1 MTTALELIKQG
12 QRDEIWKKYCGF
24 AELSLKE
31 FMEIQNRLL
40 MEQIGL
46 LKGCDLGARLL
57 GGSAPSTVDEFRA
70 RVPLTTYADYS
81 ADLGAKNEDV
91 LPLRPRWWLRTSG
104 RTGGEDGYKWA
115 PYTPAM
121 AKKLGETI
129 LALFMLAATTRPG
142 EFPFE
147 EGDRMLFTMAPFP
160 YMSGGVARAVL
171 EEFPFRY
178 LPPLEEAEEMDFQE
192 RIESGFATALD
203 EGMEAMNA
211 IGIVLVRIGERFTEG
226 SGTINLRSLLMRP
239 RSLARLLRGLVKAR
253 IAGRRHLLPRDLWS
267 VKGIA
272 TGGTDTGVFREQI
285 EEMWG
290 RKPVEAYGCTEV
302 GVFSLQLWDGP
313 GMTFLPDIVFLE
325 FLAIDD
331 HQNHQE
337 DPDYEL
343 RTLLLDQV
351 QVGGI
356 YEMVVTSFHGGI
368 YTRYRTGDFVRINS
382 MENRALGVNLPQMV
396 FHAKSVDIIDLASFA
411 RLTERLIWGAIQ
423 NSRVS
428 YSDWTARK
436 EYAADKPVLA
446 IYIETKGDNGSEAEI
461 KERIHQALKIA
472 DPSYADLESLI
483 GIDPLRL
490 TLLPAGAFGRYYEAK
505 QRDGADLAH
514 LKPAHINA
522 ADESIALLM
531 GSGGTEV

>member
-1 MTTALELIKQG
+1 MTTAIELIQQG

-24 AELSLKE
+24 TELSLKE

-46 LKGCDLGARLL
+46 LKGCDLGARLMD
-57 GGSAPSTVDEFRA
+57 GKTPVGADEFRDS
-70 RVPLTTYADYS
+70 VPLTTYADYVD
-81 ADLGAKNEDV
+81 DLGAKNEDV

-104 RTGGEDGYKWA
+104 RTGGKDGYKWA

-129 LALFMLAATTRPG
+129 LALFMLAATNRPG

-178 LPPLEEAEEMDFQE
+178 LPPLEEAEEMEFQE
-192 RIESGFATALD
+192 RIENGFASALD

-226 SGTINLRSLLMRP
+226 TGTIDLRSLLMRP
-239 RSLARLLRGLVKAR
+239 RTLVRLAGGYIKAR
-253 IAGRRHLLPRDLWS
+253 AAGRKHLLPRDLWT

-302 GVFSLQLWDGP
+302 GVFCLQLWDGP
-313 GMTFLPDIVFLE
+313 GMTFLPDIGFLE
-325 FLAIDD
+325 FLPIDD
-331 HQNHQE
+331 HRRNLN
-337 DPDYEL
+337 DPSYVP

-351 QVGGI
+351 TVGGI

-368 YTRYRTGDFVRINS
+368 YTRYRTGDFVRIIS
-382 MENRALGVNLPQMV
+382 MDNRALGVNLPQMV

-411 RLTERLIWGAIQ
+411 RLTEREIWTAIE
-423 NSRVS
+423 NAGVK
-428 YSDWTARK
+428 YVDWTARK
-436 EYAADKPVLA
+436 EYADDKPVLT
-446 IYIETKGDNGSEAEI
+446 IYIETRGDNGSTVEI
-461 KERIHQALKIA
+461 KDRVHHALKTA
-472 DPSYADLESLI
+472 DPSYADLEALI

-490 TLLPAGAFGRYYEAK
+490 NVLPSGAFQRYYDAK
-505 QRDGADLAH
+505 QSTGADLAH

-522 ADESIALLM
+522 DDESIALLM
-531 GSGGTEV
+531 GSSITRS